1 MGTVKTST
9 IRVFPHYHVS
19 LELLVPTTSALQES
33 PSPHHCLPD
42 PFTTSLQPPPAPP
55 GSPREPGPGPGWPQL
70 VARAGGNPTA
80 GASPSGGVLGAG
92 RAVVS
97 LGRRG
102 QLRAAGCPQRAEV
115 QSLSAAVGDG
125 SEGKEEMA
133 IPVRVL
139 D

>member
-1 MGTVKTST
+1 M
-9 IRVFPHYHVS
+9 
-19 LELLVPTTSALQES
+19 
-33 PSPHHCLPD
+33 
-42 PFTTSLQPPPAPP
+42 
-55 GSPREPGPGPGWPQL
+55 
-70 VARAGGNPTA
+70 ARAGGNPTA
-80 GASPSGGVLGAG
+80 GASPSGGELGAG

-102 QLRAAGCPQRAEV
+102 QLREASCPQKAEV

-133 IPVRVL
+133 IPVRDL